1 MGLRNPGF
9 FSYWT
14 LGYPSLSE
22 SLKVLEALSQCSDY
36 LEIGL
41 PTANPKYDG
50 PTVRGT
56 HKVAVNN
63 VSEPLRSLSLLE
75 DIENGFSLLAYLE
88 DYEEKLRELLES
100 AAASGAMCVLLPD
113 LPFEY
118 PHMLEVYVEESL
130 RAGLKPCFF
139 ASSRFPHRWL
149 RLYTEFDPLYIY
161 LGLQPATGI
170 RLPVEVERN
179 VSRAKSLVGD
189 VYLLAGFSIRTP
201 ETARALVSRGADGV
215 VVGSAI
221 IREYDV
227 GGIGAAA
234 KLACSIAE
242 GLRS

>member
-1 MGLRNPGF
+1 MALKSPGF

-14 LGYPSLSE
+14 LAYPSLDE
-22 SLKVLEALSQCSDY
+22 SLRVLASLSDCSDY
-36 LEIGL
+36 LEVGL

-50 PTVRGT
+50 PTVKGT
-56 HKVAVNN
+56 HRIAIEKAPKPL
-63 VSEPLRSLSLLE
+63 EPLKLLE
-75 DIENGFSLLAYLE
+75 SLEKSFSLLAYLE
-88 DYEEKLRELLES
+88 DYEGVLRELLE
-100 AAASGAMCVLLPD
+100 AAASSGAMCVLLPD

-118 PHMLEVYVEESL
+118 PHMLDLYVEESL

-149 RLYTEFDPLYIY
+149 KLYTEFNPLYIY
-161 LGLQPATGI
+161 LGLQPATGV

-201 ETARALVSRGADGV
+201 ETARALISRGADGV

-221 IREYDV
+221 IRKYEED
-227 GGIGAAA
+227 GLGAAA
-234 KLACSIAE
+234 KLACSIAR
-242 GLRS
+242 GLKG